1 MSKGQLHF
9 NEITGRLEKCNAI
22 KGKCPFGEENH
33 FNSLKEAQ
41 EYADKKNELKAKAER
56 EIEES
61 GAREI
66 IDQTVQNIRY
76 TERLLLK
83 DNLTTKDLSEAH
95 YNMVIARYN
104 LDRSE
109 DYTAMVDKKY
119 FADPDVR
126 DEAIEELEIER
137 AKGAKEL
144 DKVYKDITK
153 DFIKNFNDLP
163 VGTKVEFKNKVQSE
177 KIGEQEV
184 ILTIVY
190 PDGSSEEVKSI
201 LKVENSKKDV
211 SNNQIRTDYKSKNNT
226 KTDYKSGTNAKTG
239 VESVAGIAGI
249 LAAATTGY
257 ALTKKKEEE

>member
-33 FNSLKEAQ
+33 FNSFKEAQ

-137 AKGAKEL
+137 ANGAKEL
-144 DKVYKDITK
+144 DKAYKDINEK
-153 DFIKNFNDLP
+153 FSSHLNSKIKNNDELIKKLKNIDKRQYEKEKSNIIKQAGEMDRNIYITERLETLMDDEENLKHFKEINRKSTDGFNKLAKIIQKFDDS
-163 VGTKVEFKNKVQSE
+163 ENFKDDELLKAHVRT
-177 KIGEQEV
+177 
-184 ILTIVY
+184 ILRRA
-190 PDGSSEEVKSI
+190 EE
-201 LKVENSKKDV
+201 
-211 SNNQIRTDYKSKNNT
+211 
-226 KTDYKSGTNAKTG
+226 
-239 VESVAGIAGI
+239 
-249 LAAATTGY
+249 
-257 ALTKKKEEE
+257 

>member
-33 FNSLKEAQ
+33 FNSFKEAQ

-66 IDQTVQNIRY
+66 IDQTVQNIRH
-76 TERLLLK
+76 TERLLAK

-119 FADPDVR
+119 FTDPDVR
-126 DEAIEELEIER
+126 AEAIEELEIER

-144 DKVYKDITK
+144 DKVYKDINEK
-153 DFIKNFNDLP
+153 FSSHLNSKIKNNDELIKKLKNIDKRQYEKEKSNIIKQAGEMDRNIYITERLETLMNDEENLKHFKEINRKSTDGFNKLAKIIQKFDDS
-163 VGTKVEFKNKVQSE
+163 ENFKDDELLKAHVRT
-177 KIGEQEV
+177 
-184 ILTIVY
+184 ILRRA
-190 PDGSSEEVKSI
+190 EE
-201 LKVENSKKDV
+201 
-211 SNNQIRTDYKSKNNT
+211 
-226 KTDYKSGTNAKTG
+226 
-239 VESVAGIAGI
+239 
-249 LAAATTGY
+249 
-257 ALTKKKEEE
+257 